1 MAKTSYKIEN
11 GEFYI
16 NGRLTYS
23 EIPHGNPQVRGLLFN
38 ARFINGVFDDIN
50 PDHAGKYDRFGRK
63 FDRDRNTEDL
73 IKALP
78 AWYEA
83 GLRAITVG
91 LQAGGPI
98 YTYEDWGCICTNAF
112 SPDGRSLN
120 KDTWDRLVRI
130 LKAADELGMLVIVS
144 FFYQAQIQYLENDGA
159 ILEASKTACQALR
172 ELEYDN
178 VIIEI
183 ANEYNILDA
192 HVKDTALIKGK
203 NMAAWIRK
211 VREWTDGRFAVG
223 SSAGGIYADKE
234 VILASDISLVH
245 GNTARRQELHDFV
258 RRIRSWKPEQP
269 VVVNEDSPLFTHLEV
284 AVEDHFSWGYYN
296 NMTKQEPPC
305 DWGITR
311 GEDEYFAQRLSG
323 LIGISRPDME
333 NEVYLQGFEPEMT
346 IAGGRYVRAACRRP
360 ELIDRVRFYEDDTLL
375 DVAYAE
381 PFMLYS
387 QATWIQ
393 EPYFPSKGAAAFRA
407 EVVMLDGQ
415 VEILR
420 QNLKDL

>member
-1 MAKTSYKIEN
+1 MSKTSYKIEN
-11 GEFYI
+11 GNFYI
-16 NGRLTYS
+16 NGKLTYD
-23 EIPHGNPQVRGLLFN
+23 EIPDGNPKVKGLLFN
-38 ARFINGVFDDIN
+38 ARFINGVFDDAN
-50 PDHAGKYDRFGRK
+50 PDHVGKYDRFGRK
-63 FDRDRNTEDL
+63 FDRDRNTEEL
-73 IKALP
+73 VRALP
-78 AWYEA
+78 AWYKA

-98 YTYEDWGCICTNAF
+98 YTFEDWGCIQTNAF
-112 SPDGRSLN
+112 SRDGRRLDQN
-120 KDTWDRLVRI
+120 TWSRLVKI
-130 LKAADELGMLVIVS
+130 IEAADELGMLVIVS
-144 FFYQAQIQYLENDGA
+144 LFYQAQIQYLENDGA
-159 ILEASKTACQALR
+159 ILEASKTVCDALK
-172 ELEYDN
+172 ELAYDN
-178 VIIEI
+178 IIIEI

-203 NMAAWIRK
+203 NMAAWIGK

-223 SSAGGIYADKE
+223 SSAGGIYADQE

-258 RRIRSWKPEQP
+258 RKVRSWKPEQP

-323 LIGISRPDME
+323 LIGIIRPE
-333 NEVYLQGFEPEMT
+333 AGNEFYLQGFEPEMT
-346 IAGGRYVRAACRRP
+346 IAGGRYVRVTGRRP
-360 ELIDRVRFYEDDTLL
+360 ELVDRVRFYEDDTLL

-393 EPYFPSKGAAAFRA
+393 EPYFLSKDAKEFKA
-407 EVVMLDGQ
+407 EVVLYNGQ
-415 VEILR
+415 VVILR
-420 QNLKDL
+420 HSLANL

>member
-1 MAKTSYKIEN
+1 M
-11 GEFYI
+11 
-16 NGRLTYS
+16 
-23 EIPHGNPQVRGLLFN
+23 
-38 ARFINGVFDDIN
+38 
-50 PDHAGKYDRFGRK
+50 
-63 FDRDRNTEDL
+63 
-73 IKALP
+73 
-78 AWYEA
+78 
-83 GLRAITVG
+83 
-91 LQAGGPI
+91 
-98 YTYEDWGCICTNAF
+98 
-112 SPDGRSLN
+112 
-120 KDTWDRLVRI
+120 
-130 LKAADELGMLVIVS
+130 
-144 FFYQAQIQYLENDGA
+144 
-159 ILEASKTACQALR
+159 
-172 ELEYDN
+172 
-178 VIIEI
+178 
-183 ANEYNILDA
+183 
-192 HVKDTALIKGK
+192 
-203 NMAAWIRK
+203 
-211 VREWTDGRFAVG
+211 
-223 SSAGGIYADKE
+223 
-234 VILASDISLVH
+234 
-245 GNTARRQELHDFV
+245 
-258 RRIRSWKPEQP
+258 
-269 VVVNEDSPLFTHLEV
+269 VNEDSPLFTHLEV

>member
-1 MAKTSYKIEN
+1 MSKTSYKIEN
-11 GEFYI
+11 GNFYI
-16 NGRLTYS
+16 NGKLTYD
-23 EIPHGNPQVRGLLFN
+23 EIQDGNPKVKGLLFN
-38 ARFINGVFDDIN
+38 ARFINGVFDDAN
-50 PDHAGKYDRFGRK
+50 PDHVGKYDRFGRK
-63 FDRDRNTEDL
+63 FDRDRNTEEL
-73 IKALP
+73 VRALP
-78 AWYEA
+78 AWYKA

-98 YTYEDWGCICTNAF
+98 YTFEDWGCIQTNAF
-112 SPDGRSLN
+112 SRDGRRLDQN
-120 KDTWDRLVRI
+120 TWSRLVKI
-130 LKAADELGMLVIVS
+130 IEAADELGMLVIVS
-144 FFYQAQIQYLENDGA
+144 LFYQAQIQYLENDGA
-159 ILEASKTACQALR
+159 ILEASKTVCDALK
-172 ELEYDN
+172 ELAYDN
-178 VIIEI
+178 IIIEI

-203 NMAAWIRK
+203 NMAAWIGK

-223 SSAGGIYADKE
+223 SSAGGIYADQE

-258 RRIRSWKPEQP
+258 RKVRSWKPEQP

-323 LIGISRPDME
+323 LIGIIRPE
-333 NEVYLQGFEPEMT
+333 AGNEFYLQGFEPEMT
-346 IAGGRYVRAACRRP
+346 IAGGRYVRVTGRRP
-360 ELIDRVRFYEDDTLL
+360 ELVDRVRFYEDDTLL

-393 EPYFPSKGAAAFRA
+393 EPYFLSKDAKEFKA
-407 EVVMLDGQ
+407 EVVLYDGQ
-415 VEILR
+415 VVILR
-420 QNLKDL
+420 HSLANL

>member
-1 MAKTSYKIEN
+1 
-11 GEFYI
+11 
-16 NGRLTYS
+16 
-23 EIPHGNPQVRGLLFN
+23 
-38 ARFINGVFDDIN
+38 
-50 PDHAGKYDRFGRK
+50 
-63 FDRDRNTEDL
+63 
-73 IKALP
+73 
-78 AWYEA
+78 
-83 GLRAITVG
+83 
-91 LQAGGPI
+91 
-98 YTYEDWGCICTNAF
+98 
-112 SPDGRSLN
+112 
-120 KDTWDRLVRI
+120 
-130 LKAADELGMLVIVS
+130 MLVIVS

>member
-1 MAKTSYKIEN
+1 MSKTSYKIEN
-11 GEFYI
+11 GNFYI
-16 NGRLTYS
+16 NGKLTYD
-23 EIPHGNPQVRGLLFN
+23 EIPDGNPKVKGLLFN
-38 ARFINGVFDDIN
+38 ARFINGVFDDAN
-50 PDHAGKYDRFGRK
+50 PDHVGKYDRFGRK
-63 FDRDRNTEDL
+63 FDRDRNTEEL
-73 IKALP
+73 VRALP
-78 AWYEA
+78 AWYKA

-98 YTYEDWGCICTNAF
+98 YTFEDWGCIQTNAF
-112 SPDGRSLN
+112 SRDGRRLN
-120 KDTWDRLVRI
+120 QNTWSRLVKI
-130 LKAADELGMLVIVS
+130 IEAADELGMLVIVS
-144 FFYQAQIQYLENDGA
+144 LFYQAQIQYLENDGA
-159 ILEASKTACQALR
+159 ILEASKTVCDALK
-172 ELEYDN
+172 ELAYDN
-178 VIIEI
+178 IIIEI

-203 NMAAWIRK
+203 NMAAWIGK

-223 SSAGGIYADKE
+223 SSAGGIYADQE

-258 RRIRSWKPEQP
+258 RKVRSWKPEQP

-323 LIGISRPDME
+323 LIGINRPE
-333 NEVYLQGFEPEMT
+333 AGNEFYLQGFESEMT
-346 IAGGRYVRAACRRP
+346 IAGGRYVRVTGRRP
-360 ELIDRVRFYEDDTLL
+360 ELVDRVRFYEDDTLL

-393 EPYFPSKGAAAFRA
+393 EPYFLSKDAKEFKA
-407 EVVMLDGQ
+407 EVVLYDGQ
-415 VEILR
+415 VVILKHSLA
-420 QNLKDL
+420 NL

>member
-1 MAKTSYKIEN
+1 MAKTSYRIEH

-16 NGRLTYS
+16 NGKLTYS
-23 EIPHGNPQVRGLLFN
+23 EIPDGNPKVKGLLFN
-38 ARFINGVFDDIN
+38 ARFINGVFDDVN
-50 PDHAGKYDRFGRK
+50 PDHAGIYDRFGRK
-63 FDRDRNTEDL
+63 FDRDQNTEDL
-73 IKALP
+73 VRALP
-78 AWYEA
+78 AWYGA

-91 LQAGGPI
+91 LQAGGSI
-98 YTYEDWGCICTNAF
+98 YTFEDWGSIRTSAF
-112 SPDGRSLN
+112 SQDGRNLN
-120 KDTWDRLVRI
+120 KDTWSRLLKIV
-130 LKAADELGMLVIVS
+130 KAADELGMLVIVS
-144 FFYQAQIQYLENDGA
+144 LFYQAQIQYLDNDGA
-159 ILEASKTACQALR
+159 VLEASKTVCSALK

-178 VIIEI
+178 IIIEI

-192 HVKDTALIKGK
+192 HVKDTSLTKGK
-203 NMAAWIRK
+203 NMAAWICK
-211 VREWTDGRFAVG
+211 VREWTGGRFAVG

-258 RRIRSWKPEQP
+258 RRVRSWKPEQP
-269 VVVNEDSPLFTHLEV
+269 VVVNEDSPLFTHLEI
-284 AVEDHFSWGYYN
+284 AAEDHFSWGYYN

-323 LIGISRPDME
+323 LIGIVRPETE
-333 NEVYLQGFEPEMT
+333 NEFYLQGFEPEMT
-346 IAGGRYVRAACRRP
+346 IAGGRYVRVTCRRP
-360 ELIDRVRFYEDDTLL
+360 ELIDRVRFYEDGTLL

-393 EPYFPSKGAAAFRA
+393 EPYIPSENATEFWA
-407 EVVMLDGQ
+407 EVILFDGQ
-415 VEILR
+415 KKVLR
-420 QNLKDL
+420 QNIRDL